1 EIGGSTAGLERSG
14 FKEMFLD
21 TETTYEWIN
30 SNFPRLTKEGLE
42 LKNFSDFGYE
52 VDLHARIVD
61 RSSELTGF
69 FEDADI
75 AINGTSA
82 FTATKALT
90 DKITHSLAGG
100 PTVPNVTKL
109 GPEKKGMVNTAL
121 DITKPF
127 NKSAKTTDTESR
139 TNTEKLSKKGQIAAL
154 TSSVEFLVVVK
165 PKAVSKKI
173 QQQQPVAVILHLDR
187 TGSVYTTTDS
197 AADLLGVRVS
207 QKVLE
212 AQEKVAEAEK
222 AWSEAEREAFELRLQ
237 VDKNSVG
244 DSTKWTSAGHNKDAR
259 QRRISNVSSSNGSS
273 LPKVDEEPTTT
284 DTTNLTPGRGH
295 QRNDS
300 VSSRSS
306 VESTDPLVPF
316 LKELYEN
323 SADPR
328 AQEFFQAL
336 KERNEAIDDFNTT
349 EV

>member
-30 SNFPRLTKEGLE
+30 SNFPRLREQGLE
-42 LKNFSDFGYE
+42 LKNFSDFGYDVE
-52 VDLHARIVD
+52 LHARVVD
-61 RSSELTGF
+61 RSSHLKGF
-69 FEDADI
+69 FEEADI

-82 FTATKALT
+82 FTATKAIT
-90 DKITHSLAGG
+90 DKITHTVSGG

-109 GPEKKGMVNTAL
+109 GPDKKSMVNTAL
-121 DITKPF
+121 DISKPF
-127 NKSAKTTDTESR
+127 NKSAKTTDTKSR
-139 TNTEKLSKKGQIAAL
+139 TNTEKLSKKGQIAEL

-197 AADLLGVRVS
+197 AADLLGLS
-207 QKVLE
+207 IPQKVLD

-222 AWSEAEREAFELRLQ
+222 AWSEAEQQAFELRLQ

-244 DSTKWTSAGHNKDAR
+244 DSTKWTGAGHNKEAR
-259 QRRISNVSSSNGSS
+259 QRRISNVSSSSGSS
-273 LPKVDEEPTTT
+273 LAKVEEEPSTPEA
-284 DTTNLTPGRGH
+284 TNLTPGRGH

-306 VESTDPLVPF
+306 VESTDPLVPL
-316 LKELYEN
+316 LKDLYEN

-336 KERNEAIDDFNTT
+336 KE
-349 EV
+349 